1 MFVRGV
7 CDVIHAVGVGSER
20 VKGGVRRIIGRK
32 VFLSLGGE
40 RVVKL
45 VCVSWVGRNAI
56 STYRRLGLA
65 GPLVVVGVWLVLV
78 LVGRTHTVRGF
89 RGLWAFWTPLRMR
102 GFVMTDDV
110 WVD

>member
-1 MFVRGV
+1 M
-7 CDVIHAVGVGSER
+7 GVGSER
-20 VKGGVRRIIGRK
+20 VKGGVRRILGKK
-32 VFLSLGGE
+32 VFLSLEGE

-65 GPLVVVGVWLVLV
+65 GPPRPLVVGVWLVLV

-110 WVD
+110 SVD